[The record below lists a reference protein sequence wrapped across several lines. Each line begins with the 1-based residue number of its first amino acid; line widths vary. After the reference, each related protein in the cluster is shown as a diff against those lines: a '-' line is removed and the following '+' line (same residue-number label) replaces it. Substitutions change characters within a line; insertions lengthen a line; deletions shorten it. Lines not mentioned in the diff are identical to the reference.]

1 MKGNIDITTNGYWY
15 DDKSLYLDKYEYE
28 TKEIIDF
35 KSFETNFNL
44 WDYEKNWKGNNP
56 FTRDECLRLW
66 INDYARVEIF
76 VDEWKDKT
84 EFIIYKVLI
93 VENYKKTND
102 IMIDLLKIDNLYK
115 DVLEA
120 FDEYK
125 DEYLENKGEQ

>member
-1 MKGNIDITTNGYWY
+1 MKGNIDISTNGYWY
-15 DDKSLYLDKYEYE
+15 DDKSLYLDEYEYE

-35 KSFETNFNL
+35 KSFKTNFHL

-56 FTRDECLRLW
+56 FTSDECLRLW

-76 VDEWKDKT
+76 VSEWKDKT
-84 EFIIYKVLI
+84 KFIIYKVLT

-115 DVLEA
+115 DVLKA

-125 DEYLENKGEQ
+125 DEYLENKGE